1 MHIAIVGG
9 GLVGLGTARA
19 LREARPDA
27 SITVIEK
34 EDRLGAHQST
44 HNSGVLHAGLYYKP
58 GSSKARLAVE
68 GIRLMR
74 KFCEE
79 HDVAHETCGKLVVAT
94 TEDEVPRLRALEERG
109 RANGLTG
116 IARLGPAAARE
127 REPSVRAVEALV
139 VPEEGIVDYAGVV
152 NALERSLRASGVAFL
167 LRSEVRTIDRRG
179 GAWRIE
185 GSDFAT
191 EADLLV
197 TCAGLQSDR
206 VARLAGVRTTSR
218 IVPCRGEYYEL
229 APEHRG
235 LVRHLIYPVPD
246 PAFPFLG
253 VHYTRMIG
261 GGVECGPNAVLA
273 LAREALDWR
282 TVRPRDVADT
292 LAFPGVWRFLMR
304 HGRVAFGEIWRSLS
318 REAFVASLQRLVPDL
333 RAEMLIPGGAGVR
346 AQAMRPDGSL
356 VEDFELV
363 RAHDAVHVINAPSPA
378 ATASLA
384 IGKVIAEATLEGYRG

>member
-197 TCAGLQSDR
+197 TCAGLQSAQVTGKLR
-206 VARLAGVRTTSR
+206 YAGYVLSA
-218 IVPCRGEYYEL
+218 VCLLYSP
-229 APEHRG
+229 
-235 LVRHLIYPVPD
+235 LILRDSIQMNVSTQTRCAIEEITKKIIFQFYQKLLLHNIIH
-246 PAFPFLG
+246 FLLYIIL
-253 VHYTRMIG
+253 YT
-261 GGVECGPNAVLA
+261 A
-273 LAREALDWR
+273 
-282 TVRPRDVADT
+282 
-292 LAFPGVWRFLMR
+292 
-304 HGRVAFGEIWRSLS
+304 
-318 REAFVASLQRLVPDL
+318 
-333 RAEMLIPGGAGVR
+333 
-346 AQAMRPDGSL
+346 
-356 VEDFELV
+356 
-363 RAHDAVHVINAPSPA
+363 
-378 ATASLA
+378 
-384 IGKVIAEATLEGYRG
+384 